1 MDAVIETHELCKRY
15 RGHQALRGID
25 LSVPRGTV
33 LGLLGHN
40 GAGKTTTVRILA
52 TLQQPDSGKAFVAG
66 YDVTRRPREV
76 RRRIGLTGQ
85 FAAVDAQLTG
95 FENLVLLGRL
105 QRLNVRDARK
115 RASELLERFE
125 LTAAAS
131 RPAATYSGGMRRRLD
146 LACSLVI
153 TPTVL
158 FLDEPSAGL
167 DPTSRNLLWAE
178 IRNQVAAGVTVLL
191 TTQYLEEADQLADRI
206 VLLDSGEVVAEG
218 APSDLKRKVGG
229 EWLGISL
236 VDPADLPTAR
246 RALSR
251 GLPAPDVDEAS
262 GSLSIPIT
270 DTMSTVATAAAALR
284 DSGVAVADFAVRRP
298 SLDDVFFS
306 LTGKAARKDPP
317 A

>member
-1 MDAVIETHELCKRY
+1 MDAVIETHALCKRY
-15 RGHQALRGID
+15 RGHQALRGVD

-52 TLQQPDSGKAFVAG
+52 TLQQPDSGRAFVAG

-105 QRLNVRDARK
+105 QRLNLSDARK
-115 RASELLERFE
+115 RAWELLERFE
-125 LTAAAS
+125 LTPAAG

-236 VDPADLPTAR
+236 VDPTDLPTAR

-251 GLPAPDVDEAS
+251 GLPAADIDETS
-262 GSLSIPIT
+262 GSLSIPII

-306 LTGKAARKDPP
+306 LTGKAARKDHP

>member
-1 MDAVIETHELCKRY
+1 VDAVIETHALCKRY
-15 RGHQALRGID
+15 RGHQALRGVD

-66 YDVTRRPREV
+66 HDVTRRPREV

-105 QRLNVRDARK
+105 QRLNLSDARK
-115 RASELLERFE
+115 RAWELLERFE
-125 LTAAAS
+125 LTPAAG

-236 VDPADLPTAR
+236 VDPTDLPTAR

-251 GLPAPDVDEAS
+251 GLPAADIDETS
-262 GSLSIPIT
+262 GSLSIPII

-306 LTGKAARKDPP
+306 LTGKAARKDHP